1 MSKTLISVLI
11 LGVLVVGGYFA
22 FTANNGGEVQNGN
35 GENSSVP
42 DGKKMAFSQFLKQGG
57 SYKCDVSQSV
67 SGVEN
72 TGTVYTSNEMIRGEF
87 STTVQGRT
95 IDSTMVVRDGYAY
108 SWGSA
113 LPGTGFKVKTAASVY
128 DTTTAG
134 GSGSYSF
141 NAEQIGDYN
150 CEPWVREESKF
161 TLPADVKFTTVGS
174 Q

>member
-1 MSKTLISVLI
+1 MSKTIISVLI

-22 FTANNGGEVQNGN
+22 FNKDKGSEVQTANDE
-35 GENSSVP
+35 SSATP
-42 DGKKMAFSQFLKQGG
+42 DGKKMAFAQFLKQGG

-72 TGTVYTSNEMIRGEF
+72 KGTVYTSNEMIRGEF
-87 STTVQGRT
+87 STTIQGKT
-95 IDSTMVVRDGYAY
+95 IDSTMVVRDGYSY
-108 SWGSA
+108 SWSSA

-150 CEPWVREESKF
+150 CETWNSDPAKF
-161 TLPADVKFTTVGS
+161 TIPTNIIFKEIVTN
-174 Q
+174 